1 MELYLRVRPGHE
13 RPEQGEAGRVAS
25 WQLGS
30 GVRDLYAGGVGF
42 SLEPQ
47 LGLSVATAVTF
58 LLQERHLPGY
68 CCSQALPIFFFA
80 CFVSCCIT

>member
-30 GVRDLYAGGVGF
+30 GVRDLAVCDSVCWRSGVF
-42 SLEPQ
+42 P
-47 LGLSVATAVTF
+47 
-58 LLQERHLPGY
+58 
-68 CCSQALPIFFFA
+68 
-80 CFVSCCIT
+80 